1 MLDDFSDFSEHG
13 FRFKDEDIQ
22 NTYFLKSWPLR
33 IDAAISDGQTAMES
47 QMETFTQKLEQERDD
62 FAKKLDDY
70 KLNFNKL
77 MKFTSID

>member
-47 QMETFTQKLEQERDD
+47 
-62 FAKKLDDY
+62 
-70 KLNFNKL
+70 
-77 MKFTSID
+77 